1 MHCRRLNLQNLCLKY
16 NMPFFIYDE
25 KMASLF
31 DRILGGL
38 SRLSSNVGADQLN
51 PRKLI
56 VRAHEMV
63 GWRCSLLGCISRLL
77 AHKADMQIAE

>member
-1 MHCRRLNLQNLCLKY
+1 
-16 NMPFFIYDE
+16 MPFFIYDE

-31 DRILGGL
+31 DRILG
-38 SRLSSNVGADQLN
+38 VGADQLN